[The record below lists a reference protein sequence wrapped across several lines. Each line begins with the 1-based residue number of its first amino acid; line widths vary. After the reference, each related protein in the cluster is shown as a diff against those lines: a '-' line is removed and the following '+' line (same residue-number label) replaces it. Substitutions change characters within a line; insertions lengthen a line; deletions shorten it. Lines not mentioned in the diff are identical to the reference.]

1 MYPKGLLFIFCF
13 LSFTYLKAQK
23 ANLTKE
29 QMLKGAPHEITKPLP
44 YFLMWEDAEN
54 FIIAKKENN
63 FSPYK
68 KYRINAKTGKEVQ
81 VNDDEIKE
89 TPTKEVEVKKG
100 DIYLIDTEGKETQL
114 TQTKEEEQNPTLS
127 PDQTKVAFTRANN
140 LFVVDLISKNETQ
153 LTSDGNETIL
163 NGYASWVYY
172 EEILG
177 RPSKYKSFWW
187 SPDSKRIAFMRM
199 DESKVPLFPIVS
211 EEGAH
216 GYTEN
221 TRYPK
226 VGDPNP
232 EVTIGIAK
240 ADGSNTVWADFDPK
254 KDQYFGMPYWKTDAS
269 ALWIQWM
276 PRSQDTLKL
285 FEMSVDKSSLK
296 EIYTETQKTWIDLDD
311 QGSRIQ
317 FLSDKK
323 HFIYRSDASG
333 WSHLYLHDITGKRLH
348 AITSGNYT
356 VVDLLQVDE
365 KKQWVYFTCRKDNS
379 TRYDLYKVKLNGKE
393 LQRLTFGEFT
403 HEDIHLSPDA
413 SYFITTYS
421 NASTPDI
428 MALMNHKGKL
438 IFEIANTKGEKFDQT
453 IIAKTELI
461 RIKSEDG
468 KYDLPFRVI
477 RPLKYDSTKKYPL
490 MINIYG
496 GPNAGTVYDGWDLRM
511 QQQWWAS
518 EGIIQVTM
526 DHRGSGHFGKEG
538 MNALHRNL
546 GYWEM
551 KDWITIVK
559 WLIKNA
565 GVDSEKVCISGFSY
579 GGYMSCYALTYGSDY
594 FTHGLAGG
602 SVTDWRLY
610 DTHYTE
616 RFMDL
621 PSENPDGYKSSS
633 VFTHVDKY
641 KGLLRI
647 YHGNMD
653 DNVHVQ
659 NSLQLVKKL
668 QEKKKHFE
676 FMLYPGGRHGWRNL
690 PAQDLHSTNE
700 ITRFIYQYLLN
711 KEIPEGVLK

>member
-1 MYPKGLLFIFCF
+1 MYPKGLLFLSCI
-13 LSFTYLKAQK
+13 LSFSWLQAQK
-23 ANLTKE
+23 TNLTKD
-29 QMLKGAPHEITKPLP
+29 QMLKGAPHQVTRPLP
-44 YFLMWEDAEN
+44 YFLMWEDAQN
-54 FIIAKKENN
+54 FIISKKENS
-63 FSPYK
+63 FSSYK
-68 KYRINAKTGKEVQ
+68 KFRIHAKTGKETAVT
-81 VNDDEIKE
+81 DEQIKMPAE
-89 TPTKEVEVKKG
+89 NEVALKKG
-100 DIYLIDTEGKETQL
+100 DIFFTDTSGKATQL
-114 TQTKEEEQNPTLS
+114 TQTTLPEQNPTLS
-127 PDQTKVAFTRANN
+127 PDQSKVAFTRGNN
-140 LFVVDLISKNETQ
+140 LYVTDIATRQETQ
-153 LTSDGNETIL
+153 LTFDGSETVL

-187 SPDSKRIAFMRM
+187 SPDSKRLAFMRM

-211 EEGAH
+211 EEGVH
-216 GYTEN
+216 GFTEN

-226 VGDPNP
+226 VGDANP
-232 EVTIGIAK
+232 DVQVGVVDATGGKI
-240 ADGSNTVWADFDPK
+240 VWAAVDPK
-254 KDQYFGMPYWKTDAS
+254 KDQYFGMPYWKPDAS
-269 ALWIQWM
+269 AVWIQWM
-276 PRSQDTLKL
+276 PRSQDTLKIL
-285 FEMSVDKSSLK
+285 EMALDNGAVR
-296 EIYTETQKTWIDLDD
+296 EIHTEIQKTWVDLDD

-317 FLSDKK
+317 FLADKK
-323 HFIYRSDASG
+323 NFIYKSDESG
-333 WSHLYLHDITGKRLH
+333 WSHLYLHDINGKRIN

-356 VVDLLQVDE
+356 VVDLLYTDE

-379 TRYDLYKVKLNGKE
+379 TRYDLYKVKLNGKD

-403 HEDIHLSPDA
+403 HEDIHLSPDG

-421 NASTPDI
+421 NAQTPDI
-428 MALMNHKGKL
+428 MALVSHKGKIL
-438 IFEIANTKGEKFDQT
+438 FEISNTKGDKYEET
-453 IIAKTELI
+453 MIAKTELL
-461 RIKSEDG
+461 RIKSEDS
-468 KYDLPFRVI
+468 KYDLPFRI
-477 RPLKYDSTKKYPL
+477 IWPLQYDSTKKYPL
-490 MINIYG
+490 LINIYG

-518 EGIIQVTM
+518 EGLIQVAM

-559 WLIKNA
+559 WLIQHA
-565 GVDSEKVCISGFSY
+565 GVDPQRVCISGFSY
-579 GGYMSCYALTYGSDY
+579 GGYMSSYALTYGADY

-602 SVTDWRLY
+602 SVTDWHLY
-610 DTHYTE
+610 DSHYTE

-621 PSENPDGYKSSS
+621 PAENPEGYKSSS
-633 VFTHVDKY
+633 VFTHADKY

-647 YHGNMD
+647 YHGTMD

-690 PAQDLHSTNE
+690 PAQDAHSNNE
-700 ITRFIYQYLLN
+700 NTRFIYQYLLN

>member
-1 MYPKGLLFIFCF
+1 
-13 LSFTYLKAQK
+13 
-23 ANLTKE
+23 
-29 QMLKGAPHEITKPLP
+29 
-44 YFLMWEDAEN
+44 
-54 FIIAKKENN
+54 
-63 FSPYK
+63 
-68 KYRINAKTGKEVQ
+68 
-81 VNDDEIKE
+81 
-89 TPTKEVEVKKG
+89 
-100 DIYLIDTEGKETQL
+100 
-114 TQTKEEEQNPTLS
+114 
-127 PDQTKVAFTRANN
+127 
-140 LFVVDLISKNETQ
+140 
-153 LTSDGNETIL
+153 
-163 NGYASWVYY
+163 
-172 EEILG
+172 
-177 RPSKYKSFWW
+177 SKYKSFWW
-187 SPDSKRIAFMRM
+187 SPDSKHIAFMRM
-199 DESKVPLFPIVS
+199 DEAKVPLFPIVS

-216 GYTEN
+216 GYTES

-232 EVTIGIAK
+232 EVKIGIAK
-240 ADGSNTVWADFDPK
+240 ADGSNTIWADIDPK
-254 KDQYFGMPYWKTDAS
+254 KDQYFGMPYWKLDGS

-276 PRSQDTLKL
+276 PRSQDTLKI
-285 FEMSVDKSSLK
+285 FEMSLDNSSLK

-333 WSHLYLHDITGKRLH
+333 WSHLYLHDTNGKRIH

-356 VVDLLQVDE
+356 VVDLLHVDE

-379 TRYDLYKVKLNGKE
+379 TRYDLYKVKLNGKD

-413 SYFITTYS
+413 SCFITTYS
-421 NASTPDI
+421 NATTPDV
-428 MALMNHKGKL
+428 MALVNNKGKIIL
-438 IFEIANTKGEKFDQT
+438 EIANTKGEKFDQT
-453 IIAKTELI
+453 IIAKTELM

-468 KYDLPFRVI
+468 KYDLPFRMI
-477 RPLKYDSTKKYPL
+477 RPLQYDSTKKYPL
-490 MINIYG
+490 LINIYG

-511 QQQWWAS
+511 QQQWWAA
-518 EGIIQVTM
+518 EGLIQVAM

-565 GVDSEKVCISGFSY
+565 GVDPEKVCISGFSY
-579 GGYMSCYALTYGSDY
+579 GGYMSCYALTYGADY

-621 PSENPDGYKSSS
+621 PSENPEGYKSSS

-641 KGLLRI
+641 KGMLRI
-647 YHGNMD
+647 YHGTMD

-659 NSLQLVKKL
+659 NSLQLVKKM

-690 PAQDLHSTNE
+690 PAQDSHSANE
-700 ITRFIYQYLLN
+700 ISGFIYQYLLE
-711 KEIPEGVLK
+711 KDTPKDVLR

>member
-1 MYPKGLLFIFCF
+1 MYPKGLLFICCI
-13 LSFTYLKAQK
+13 LSFTYLQAQK
-23 ANLTKE
+23 VNLTKD
-29 QMLKGAPHEITKPLP
+29 QMLKGAPHQVTKPLP
-44 YFLMWEDAEN
+44 YFLLWEDAEN
-54 FIIAKKENN
+54 FIIAKKENS
-63 FSPYK
+63 FSSYK
-68 KYRINAKTGKEVQ
+68 KYRINVKTGKEVQ

-100 DIYLIDTEGKETQL
+100 DIYLTDTDGKETQL

-127 PDQTKVAFTRANN
+127 PDQTKVAFTKENN
-140 LFVVDLISKNETQ
+140 LFVMDLSTNTQ
-153 LTSDGNETIL
+153 IQITFDGNETIL

-232 EVTIGIAK
+232 EVKIGIALT
-240 ADGSNTVWADFDPK
+240 DGSNTVWADIDPK
-254 KDQYFGMPYWKTDAS
+254 KDQYFGMPYWKPDGS
-269 ALWIQWM
+269 GLWIQWM
-276 PRSQDTLKL
+276 PRSQDTLKI
-285 FEMSVDKSSLK
+285 FEMSLENTALK

-348 AITSGNYT
+348 AITSENYT
-356 VVDLLQVDE
+356 VVDLIQVDE
-365 KKQWVYFTCRKDNS
+365 KKQWIYFTCRKDNS
-379 TRYDLYKVKLNGKE
+379 TRYDLYKVKLNGKD

-421 NASTPDI
+421 NASTPDM
-428 MALMNHKGKL
+428 MALINHKGKKVL
-438 IFEIANTKGEKFDQT
+438 EIANTKGEKFDQT
-453 IIAKTELI
+453 IIAKTELM

-468 KYDLPFRVI
+468 KYDLPFRII
-477 RPLKYDSTKKYPL
+477 RPLQYDSTKKYPL
-490 MINIYG
+490 LINIYG

-565 GVDSEKVCISGFSY
+565 GVDPEKVCISGFSY
-579 GGYMSCYALTYGSDY
+579 GGYMACYALTYGADY

-647 YHGNMD
+647 YHGTMD

-700 ITRFIYQYLLN
+700 INRFIYQYLLN
-711 KEIPEGVLK
+711 KEMPEGVLK